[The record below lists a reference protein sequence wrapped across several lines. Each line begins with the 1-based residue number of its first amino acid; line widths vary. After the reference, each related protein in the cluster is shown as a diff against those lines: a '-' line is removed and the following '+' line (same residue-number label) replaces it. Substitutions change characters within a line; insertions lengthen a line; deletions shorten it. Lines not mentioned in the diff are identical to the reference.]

1 MISIILLA
9 GLLAGLETN
18 APVMNH
24 YGSLLRG
31 LDVLVLAA
39 FLTEIILNLAV
50 HGRQPWRYFQD
61 GWNVFDFIIV
71 AVCFCRSI
79 HSLRRSFGWRAC
91 ACSAW

>member
-18 APVMNH
+18 ASVMKH

-39 FLTEIILNLAV
+39 FLTEIILKLAV
-50 HGRQPWRYFQD
+50 HGRQPWRYF
-61 GWNVFDFIIV
+61 
-71 AVCFCRSI
+71 
-79 HSLRRSFGWRAC
+79 
-91 ACSAW
+91 